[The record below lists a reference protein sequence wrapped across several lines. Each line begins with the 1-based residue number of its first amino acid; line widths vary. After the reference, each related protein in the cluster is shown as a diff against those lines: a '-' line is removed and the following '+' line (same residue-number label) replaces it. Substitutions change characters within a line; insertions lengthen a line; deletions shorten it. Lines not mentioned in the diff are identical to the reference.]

1 MIHKFIRHIQDPAK
15 LAYRVRLTAGNN
27 SLAYISVPKGSERPP
42 VQHNKLPSPEKKD
55 REILFDQNVNGN
67 IRNNLN
73 GYESVSVLSK
83 LINWFKSINK
93 IQ

>member
-27 SLAYISVPKGSERPP
+27 SLVYILVPKSSERPP
-42 VQHNKLPSPEKKD
+42 VQHNKLPTPDKKD
-55 REILFDQNVNGN
+55 SEILFAQNINDS
-67 IRNNLN
+67 IRNDMN
-73 GYESVSVLSK
+73 GYESVSVVSK
-83 LINWFKSINK
+83 LIYWYKSINK